1 MNQAPDD
8 EIGLFEFFETIW
20 DGRLTIGIFV
30 LVTVLLSIVFMNLK
44 PPIYES
50 RLIYQVDTMPPFYDV
65 ADQRIAMRDFR
76 KFFYSKN
83 FFDEWKEN
91 NKNSELTYDDFSESQ
106 NIDGFMLSKHE
117 DNRTAILDKDD
128 KIGAFVLIR
137 TERLE
142 LLDDFFNYTNY
153 INKTLTNE
161 YVSRAKEEI
170 NIISK
175 RFTDFSSTTDI
186 ITSKL
191 LAIDRYIVEAN
202 SGANVLI
209 LMRPSYPDQVFPRVP
224 LILAIAVILG
234 LIIGIIYIFVRDA
247 SRMRKEHMTKSR
259 ENS

>member
-1 MNQAPDD
+1 MKAKISMD
-8 EIGLFEFFETIW
+8 LCY
-20 DGRLTIGIFV
+20 
-30 LVTVLLSIVFMNLK
+30 LSMK
-44 PPIYES
+44 TTGP
-50 RLIYQVDTMPPFYDV
+50 
-65 ADQRIAMRDFR
+65 
-76 KFFYSKN
+76 
-83 FFDEWKEN
+83 
-91 NKNSELTYDDFSESQ
+91 
-106 NIDGFMLSKHE
+106 LS
-117 DNRTAILDKDD
+117 DKDD

>member
-1 MNQAPDD
+1 MKLAYLSFLK
-8 EIGLFEFFETIW
+8 LFGTAKN
-20 DGRLTIGIFV
+20 TIGVFV
-30 LVTVLLSIVFMNLK
+30 LVTVLLSVVFMYVK
-44 PPIYES
+44 APVYES
-50 RLIYQVDTMPPFYDV
+50 KLIYHVDTMPPFYDV